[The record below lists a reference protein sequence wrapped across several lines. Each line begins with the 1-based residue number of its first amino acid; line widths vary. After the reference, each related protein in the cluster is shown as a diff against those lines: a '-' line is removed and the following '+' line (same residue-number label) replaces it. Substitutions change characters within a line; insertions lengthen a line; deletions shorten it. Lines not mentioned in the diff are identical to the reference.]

1 MFDLIDRCWQALLR
15 GSAAANSG
23 APRTANPEQ
32 GAAERAAWFRGYA
45 KEAARGTA

>member
-1 MFDLIDRCWQALLR
+1 MFDLIDRCWQALLQ

-45 KEAARGTA
+45 KEAARGAA